1 MKKLIVISIFFYSIS
16 VVAQPVAKVVNVT
29 NTAIAKKGNIQR
41 VLSPG
46 SPIHIGESIITK
58 ANSKIDIQ
66 YENGTFVAVQ
76 KNSNYE
82 TVAYKP
88 QAELKL
94 KAKLNKG
101 AIEYNSTGK
110 KKGLIQTPVVALAIQ
125 GTRFKLIAIPQKTY
139 IEVTE
144 GMVKSGNQLLGPSQQ
159 FASGSFDKN
168 QKFTAGPIP
177 WKAYSSLDTTNKTE
191 QTQDQTHAV
200 VQSNEINMDL
210 VANVSTNAAID
221 SLVTM
226 PPTELAE
233 LIIGCQ

>member
-1 MKKLIVISIFFYSIS
+1 MKNLMVISVLFYSINA
-16 VVAQPVAKVVNVT
+16 VAQPVAKVLNVT

-41 VLSPG
+41 ILSPG
-46 SPIHIGESIITK
+46 STIHIGESIITK
-58 ANSKIDIQ
+58 ANAKIDIQ
-66 YENGTFVAVQ
+66 YENGTLVAVQ

-82 TVAYKP
+82 TVAYTP
-88 QAELKL
+88 QAALKL
-94 KAKLNKG
+94 KAKLNNG
-101 AIEYNSTGK
+101 AIEYKSTGK

-125 GTRFKLIAIPQKTY
+125 GTQFKLIAAPQKTY
-139 IEVTE
+139 IQVTE
-144 GMVKSGNQLLGPSQQ
+144 GMVKSGNELLGPSQK

-168 QKFTAGPIP
+168 QKFTPGRIP
-177 WKAYSSLDTTNKTE
+177 WNTYSSLSAANMALP
-191 QTQDQTHAV
+191 TQNEAV
-200 VQSNEINMDL
+200 ILSNELNMEL